1 MEINNSRKLK
11 ELRQEQFSP
20 ETQEKCNISLPQFLQ
35 ATNYKDQIK
44 AAARVKL
51 GKEVLTPIKNLNK
64 TALKLS
70 IPTGDNKLLPN
81 H

>member
-44 AAARVKL
+44 AAARVKF
-51 GKEVLTPIKNLNK
+51 E
-64 TALKLS
+64 
-70 IPTGDNKLLPN
+70 
-81 H
+81 